1 MTAGSQPVEP
11 TTFEEIEIGQSIRVE
26 RIVGQ
31 DMIRVFADLSED
43 HNPVHLDEDFA
54 ATTKFRRPIAH
65 GALLCAFISAAIA
78 NYLPGRGSI
87 YVAQDLRFKRPVYV
101 GSSISVEIRVA
112 EKIPDKRQVLLS
124 VAIESSGEL
133 VAVGS
138 SLVVPPGQ

>member
-1 MTAGSQPVEP
+1 MPSSSAAGTPK
-11 TTFEEIEIGQSIRVE
+11 TFQDLQIGESVRVE
-26 RIVGQ
+26 RTVDQ

-43 HNPVHLDEDFA
+43 HNPVHLDADFA

-65 GALLCAFISAAIA
+65 GALLCAFVSAAIA
-78 NYLPGRGSI
+78 NQLPGRGSI

-101 GSSISVEIRVA
+101 GSSISVEMSVA
-112 EKIPDKRQVLLS
+112 EKNPEKRQVLLS

-138 SLVVPPGQ
+138 SLVIPPD

>member
-26 RIVGQ
+26 RTVDQ

-43 HNPVHLDEDFA
+43 HNPVHLDADFA

-65 GALLCAFISAAIA
+65 GALLCAFVSAAIA
-78 NYLPGRGSI
+78 NRLPGSGSI

-101 GSSISVEIRVA
+101 GSSISIEVSVA
-112 EKIPDKRQVLLS
+112 EKIPDKRQVLLN
-124 VAIESSGEL
+124 VTVESSGEL

-138 SLVVPPGQ
+138 SLVIPPSQ